1 MNGWHSGRSRGS
13 VTSCRWMCA
22 EVEWVRFYLHITY
35 PRRRVPHRCRIH
47 FSVCVELNFRTIT
60 IYIMTR
66 SFVEIL
72 LERYLMDWEGQLQVA
87 AMELFRTICKKGY
100 FVKQLHRQGKYISKG
115 YPIFH
120 APPPPPGIVFP

>member
-1 MNGWHSGRSRGS
+1 MG
-13 VTSCRWMCA
+13 
-22 EVEWVRFYLHITY
+22 EVLLAYHLPPPKGAAPVQDTF
-35 PRRRVPHRCRIH
+35 
-47 FSVCVELNFRTIT
+47 FVCVELNFRTIT